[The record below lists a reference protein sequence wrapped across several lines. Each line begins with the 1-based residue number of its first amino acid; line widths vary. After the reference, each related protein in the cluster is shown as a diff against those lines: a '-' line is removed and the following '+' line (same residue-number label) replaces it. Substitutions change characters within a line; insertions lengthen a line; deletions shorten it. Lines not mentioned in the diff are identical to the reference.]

1 MAFRIFWWWDI
12 VNRRAIPW
20 AFKSVDG
27 QIINSDSTINQET
40 QKGFKYI
47 DCSFTE
53 LAPTFHEYRPEI
65 LGGLM
70 EMLLG
75 EIMERKVNVN
85 DYWETLRKGG
95 LSFIFN
101 DDGSIIL
108 PKGSYQQQ

>member
-1 MAFRIFWWWDI
+1 
-12 VNRRAIPW
+12 
-20 AFKSVDG
+20 
-27 QIINSDSTINQET
+27 
-40 QKGFKYI
+40 
-47 DCSFTE
+47 
-53 LAPTFHEYRPEI
+53 
-65 LGGLM
+65 M